1 MTLRV
6 AIVDD
11 HDLFRDGL
19 KAVLHTAGRD
29 LEVVGE
35 ANSARTGADV
45 VARTRPDIALIDL
58 ALPDGDG
65 VVLARDLVRD
75 QICRVLV
82 VSMHEG
88 AELAREALAA
98 GVQGYAVKALP
109 ATELLHAV
117 DVVAKGGRYVAPSL
131 ADALA
136 SPDASNG
143 NGNGYG
149 NGSAALRSLTAR
161 ERDVFRLAVR
171 GASNDAIA
179 RELHISRKTVETH
192 RARVNTKL
200 DVHSAADLVRFAARH
215 GLLPSA

>member
-1 MTLRV
+1 MTVRV

-19 KAVLHTAGRD
+19 KAVLHTSGHAF
-29 LEVVGE
+29 EVVGE
-35 ANSARTGADV
+35 AATARAGAAV
-45 VARTRPDIALIDL
+45 VARTRPDVTLVDL

-65 VVLARDLVRD
+65 VALARELVRD
-75 QICRVLV
+75 QSCRVLV
-82 VSMHEG
+82 LTMHD
-88 AELAREALAA
+88 APELAREALSA
-98 GVQGYAVKALP
+98 GVHGYAVKALP
-109 ATELLHAV
+109 AAELLRAL
-117 DVVAKGGRYVAPSL
+117 DVVSRGERYVAPSL

-136 SPDASNG
+136 APGAANG
-143 NGNGYG
+143 VG
-149 NGSAALRSLTAR
+149 ALRSLTAR

-200 DVHSAADLVRFAARH
+200 DVHSAADLVRYAARH
-215 GLLPSA
+215 GLLPGTRQTGG